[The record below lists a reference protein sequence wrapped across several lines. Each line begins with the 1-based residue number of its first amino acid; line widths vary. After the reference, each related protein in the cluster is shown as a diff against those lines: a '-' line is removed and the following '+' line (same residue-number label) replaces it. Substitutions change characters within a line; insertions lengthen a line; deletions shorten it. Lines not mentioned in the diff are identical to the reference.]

1 MMSQHD
7 RTYESA
13 GVNGQKVTIGEGPSE
28 IASWL
33 FPHEPEED
41 EQRAALREAIE
52 RMLDRR
58 IAGERV
64 AVAEEIEALLDTR
77 TAQQRNAVT
86 EEIEALLESRIAEAA
101 RSSAAD
107 NK

>member
-1 MMSQHD
+1 MSEHD
-7 RTYESA
+7 RPYDS
-13 GVNGQKVTIGEGPSE
+13 VDVSGQKVTIVEGPSE

-41 EQRAALREAIE
+41 EQRTALREAIE

-64 AVAEEIEALLDTR
+64 AVAEEIEPLLATR
-77 TAQQRNAVT
+77 TAGERRAVT
-86 EEIEALLESRIAEAA
+86 DEIEALLESRITEAGAE
-101 RSSAAD
+101 S
-107 NK
+107 

>member
-7 RTYESA
+7 RTYESV
-13 GVNGQKVTIGEGPSE
+13 GVSGQKVTIAEGPSE

-52 RMLDRR
+52 RMLDRG
-58 IAGERV
+58 IAGEHV
-64 AVAEEIEALLDTR
+64 AVAEEIEPLLATR
-77 TAQQRNAVT
+77 TTGERGAVA
-86 EEIEALLESRIAEAA
+86 EEIEAMLADRIAEARA
-101 RSSAAD
+101 ES
-107 NK
+107 